1 MRGQKNMQRILN
13 KIKEYDVIIIHGHKR
28 PDGDCY
34 GAQFG
39 LKNIIESSFPN
50 KKVYVVGETS
60 DFVDFIGKM
69 DQITDDAYDHAL
81 SVVVDTAVQD
91 RISDSR
97 YTLGKEVIKIDHHI
111 PVDDYGDL
119 RWVDTS
125 FPSCAQMI
133 AYFYHK
139 FKKELV
145 LTQEGAIALYT
156 GIVTDTGRFRFRGV
170 SKLTH
175 QLAGMLI
182 EKGVDVEYI
191 DGKLSQESLEMVAL
205 KGYVYSN
212 FVTENGFIYLKMT
225 RDVIDKYNVT
235 DEQAASMVGLIGGI
249 QGYPVWALMIEYP
262 NEIRIRLRSN
272 GPTIDKLANL
282 YGGGGH
288 AKASGA
294 KLESWDQLKDFI
306 KDVEE
311 VVRKYKEEA

>member
-1 MRGQKNMQRILN
+1 MLKILN
-13 KIKEYDVIIIHGHKR
+13 KIKKYETIIIHGHKR

-39 LKNIIESSFPN
+39 LKDIIKQSFPI

-60 DFVDFIGKM
+60 AFVDFVGKM
-69 DQITDDAYDHAL
+69 DTISDETYQGAL
-81 SVVVDTAVQD
+81 SIVVDTAVED
-91 RISDSR
+91 RISDPR
-97 YTLGKEVIKIDHHI
+97 YKLGKEIIKIDHHI

-119 RWVDTS
+119 RWVDTN

-133 AYFYHK
+133 AYLYYK
-139 FKKELV
+139 YRKELK
-145 LTQEGAIALYT
+145 LSLEGAIAMYT

-175 QLAGMLI
+175 QMAGMLI

-191 DGKLSQESLEMVAL
+191 DGKLGKETLEMVAL

-212 FVTENGFIYLKMT
+212 LVTTHGFVYLKMT
-225 RDVIDKYNVT
+225 RDIIEKYQVT
-235 DEQAASMVGLIGGI
+235 DEQAASVVGLLGGI
-249 QGYPVWALMIEYP
+249 EGFPVWALFIEYP
-262 NEIRIRLRSN
+262 NEVRIRLRSN
-272 GPTIDKLANL
+272 GPTINELANR

-294 KLESWDQLKDFI
+294 KLESWEQLNDFI
-306 KDVEE
+306 ADVEA
-311 VVRKYKEEA
+311 VVKNYNEA

>member
-1 MRGQKNMQRILN
+1 MQRILD
-13 KIKEYDVIIIHGHKR
+13 KIKSYDRIIIHGHKR

-39 LKNIIESSFPN
+39 LKNIIKQSFPQ
-50 KKVYVVGETS
+50 KEVYVVGEKS
-60 DFVDFIGKM
+60 DFVDFVGQVDVI
-69 DQITDDAYDHAL
+69 DDIKYQGAL
-81 SVVVDTAVQD
+81 SIVVDTAVKD
-91 RISDSR
+91 RVSDQR
-97 YTLGKEVIKIDHHI
+97 YTLGQEVIKIDHHI

-119 RWVDTS
+119 RWVDTT

-133 AYFYHK
+133 TYFYYK
-139 FKKELV
+139 FKNELK
-145 LTQEGAIALYT
+145 LTEEGAIALYT

-170 SKLTH
+170 SQLTH
-175 QLAGMLI
+175 QLAGLLI

-191 DGKLSQESLEMVAL
+191 DGKLSKETLEMIAL

-212 FVTENGFIYLKMT
+212 FITANGFVYLKMT

-249 QGYPVWALMIEYP
+249 EGFPVWALFIEYP
-262 NEIRIRLRSN
+262 NEIRIRLRSS
-272 GPTIDKLANL
+272 GPTIDKLANQ

-288 AKASGA
+288 AKAAGA
-294 KLESWDQLKDFI
+294 KLENWDQLPQFI

-311 VVRKYKEEA
+311 VVKVYNEV

>member
-1 MRGQKNMQRILN
+1 MQRILN
-13 KIKEYDVIIIHGHKR
+13 KIKAYHTIIIHGHKR

-39 LKNIIESSFPN
+39 LKNIITSSFPD

-69 DQITDDAYDHAL
+69 DQIPDETYQGAL
-81 SVVVDTAVQD
+81 SIVVDTAVKD
-91 RISDSR
+91 RISDQR
-97 YTLGKEVIKIDHHI
+97 YTLGQEVIKIDHHI
-111 PVDDYGDL
+111 PVDNYGDL
-119 RWVDTS
+119 RWVDTT

-133 AYFYHK
+133 TYFFYK
-139 FKKELV
+139 FKNELK
-145 LTQEGAIALYT
+145 LTEEGAIALYT

-175 QLAGMLI
+175 QLAGLLI

-191 DGKLSQESLEMVAL
+191 DQMLSQESLEMIAL

-212 FVTENGFIYLKMT
+212 FVTAKGFVYIKMT
-225 RDVIDKYNVT
+225 RDVIEKYNVT
-235 DEQAASMVGLIGGI
+235 DEQAASNVGLIGGI
-249 QGYPVWALMIEYP
+249 EGYPVWALFMEYP

-272 GPTIDKLANL
+272 GPTIDKLANQ

-288 AKASGA
+288 AKAAGC
-294 KLESWDQLKDFI
+294 KLESWEQLPQFVKDA
-306 KDVEE
+306 EA
-311 VVRKYKEEA
+311 VVQAYHEGKHV

>member
-1 MRGQKNMQRILN
+1 MKGQKNMQRILN
-13 KIKEYDVIIIHGHKR
+13 KIKQYDTIIIHGHKR

-39 LKNIIESSFPN
+39 LKNVITTSFPE

-69 DQITDDAYDHAL
+69 DEISDDTYQGAL
-81 SVVVDTAVQD
+81 SIVVDTAVKD
-91 RISDSR
+91 RISDPR
-97 YTLGKEVIKIDHHI
+97 YVLGQEVIKIDHHI
-111 PVDDYGDL
+111 PIDHYGDL

-133 AYFYHK
+133 TYFYNK
-139 FKKELV
+139 FKKDLKMTE
-145 LTQEGAIALYT
+145 QGAIALYT

-175 QLAGMLI
+175 QLAGLLI

-191 DGKLSQESLEMVAL
+191 DSQLSQETLEMIAL

-212 FVTENGFIYLKMT
+212 FVTADGFVYIKMT
-225 RDVIDKYNVT
+225 RDIIEKYNVT

-249 QGYPVWALMIEYP
+249 SGYPVWALIIEYP
-262 NEIRIRLRSN
+262 AEIRIRLRSS
-272 GPTIDKLANL
+272 GPTIDKLANQ

-288 AKASGA
+288 AKASGC
-294 KLESWDQLKDFI
+294 KLNTWEELPQFI
-306 KDVEE
+306 ADVET
-311 VVRKYKEEA
+311 VVKAYKAEA